1 MTKNFSEI
9 AEEACNCDEM
19 IKAVEKHTKALK
31 RELETI
37 RNKKLEATIHKNPL
51 AAAAADAAASAAA
64 STGQSQASSDIG
76 SGASNTQT
84 QVRNPP
90 QSITK
95 GRPKKTRYKSG
106 LEIQANHKKPEPKK
120 TRKSSA
126 SASGNEQQ

>member
-1 MTKNFSEI
+1 
-9 AEEACNCDEM
+9 M

-31 RELETI
+31 RELEAI
-37 RNKKLEATIHKNPL
+37 RNRNLEAAIHKNPL
-51 AAAAADAAASAAA
+51 AAAAAA
-64 STGQSQASSDIG
+64 STGPSQASSDIG

-120 TRKSSA
+120 TKTAVA